1 MKIYLVCSTS
11 KSWMNTGY
19 GHSLL
24 AGEMPKLLVSFVEF
38 SKDPSQQVAVRTMS
52 PTYAMP
58 ASTPDTPKK
67 PGIDAK
73 QVARIDHGT
82 AFRILFEGHMEELFD
97 EGKS

>member
-24 AGEMPKLLVSFVEF
+24 AGEMPRLLVSFVEF
-38 SKDPSQQVAVRTMS
+38 SKDPGQQVAVTTMS
-52 PTYAMP
+52 PSYQMP
-58 ASTPDTPKK
+58 ASTPDTPTK
-67 PGIDAK
+67 PGIDAR
-73 QVARIDHGT
+73 QVARLDHGT
-82 AFRILFEGHMEELFD
+82 AFGKLLDNHMEELFD